1 MLESPLL
8 PCFWR
13 VPTDNDE
20 GRNNSYASSWRK
32 VGLDDYK
39 IKTKQLD
46 FVILPTGDVQ
56 VYVNNLLEFKEG
68 NILQKAN
75 YTISHEGEVLI
86 DAIFYINIDVL
97 SLPRVGMKCA
107 LPVEWKISLGLE
119 EALTKAMMIEKNQL
133 MLVFIMELSVNS
145 LFHILC
151 LKKMEI
157 KRITA
162 GWRYMMIS
170 EAEYV

>member
-1 MLESPLL
+1 MHYLL
-8 PCFWR
+8 S
-13 VPTDNDE
+13 
-20 GRNNSYASSWRK
+20 G
-32 VGLDDYK
+32 
-39 IKTKQLD
+39 
-46 FVILPTGDVQ
+46 
-56 VYVNNLLEFKEG
+56 
-68 NILQKAN
+68 
-75 YTISHEGEVLI
+75 
-86 DAIFYINIDVL
+86 
-97 SLPRVGMKCA
+97 
-107 LPVEWKISLGLE
+107 KISLGLE

-170 EAEYV
+170 EAEFLR

>member
-1 MLESPLL
+1 M
-8 PCFWR
+8 
-13 VPTDNDE
+13 
-20 GRNNSYASSWRK
+20 
-32 VGLDDYK
+32 
-39 IKTKQLD
+39 
-46 FVILPTGDVQ
+46 Q

-97 SLPRVGMKCA
+97 SLARVGMSVHY
-107 LPVEWKISLGLE
+107 LLSGKISLGLE

-145 LFHILC
+145 LFHYYASR
-151 LKKMEI
+151 KWK
-157 KRITA
+157 
-162 GWRYMMIS
+162 
-170 EAEYV
+170 